1 MFNPLDTTVNTLP
14 PAFDD
19 PNSSQNLATRGSYA
33 FGTSPRVDGHVRM
46 APYLSEDFN
55 LLKRTK
61 INETSDVLLQVNFL
75 NAFNRHVWNRPG
87 DLGPYDSNAL
97 PGQSTGPNDTFGV
110 INWNNYST
118 TGGGGYLLFPRRIQ
132 LQLKYE
138 F

>member
-1 MFNPLDTTVNTLP
+1 MG
-14 PAFDD
+14 A
-19 PNSSQNLATRGSYA
+19 
-33 FGTSPRVDGHVRM
+33 
-46 APYLSEDFN
+46 YLSEDFN

-61 INETSDVLLQVNFL
+61 ITEGSDLLFQVNFL

-87 DLGPYDSNAL
+87 DFGPLDSNAL
-97 PGQSTGPNDTFGV
+97 VTPTLQQSNGLGGAFGV

-132 LQLKYE
+132 LQLKLE